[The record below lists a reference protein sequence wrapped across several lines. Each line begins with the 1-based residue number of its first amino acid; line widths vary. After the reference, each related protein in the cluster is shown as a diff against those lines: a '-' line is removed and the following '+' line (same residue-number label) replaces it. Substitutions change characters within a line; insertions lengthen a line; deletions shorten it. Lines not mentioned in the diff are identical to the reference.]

1 MTGLTRRST
10 RPWLIAIAGSSA
22 VALSLTACGPAN
34 QGGGGGGGAGGA
46 AGSVEETPNFT
57 YLNTVEDAPT
67 ADAIKELAAGAC
79 AEPNKAMP
87 YKLETVPQANLD
99 QKLQLLAG
107 QNALPN
113 MFAAGGAPSLTQSL
127 DKNGQLVDLE
137 KAFTEQGV
145 MEQVEPAAVS
155 TIKSLYGGKL
165 NVFPYQY
172 NIEGFWYNTQ
182 VFEDNG
188 IAVPQTW
195 DEMVAAADKLQKAG
209 LIPFSTGVAGQGWPI
224 TRLISAYLQRDVGP
238 NALADVRDKKA
249 KLTDPK
255 YVKAAQAVADLGAK
269 GYLGKAPEATDYD
282 TINSQ
287 FLTGKAGMIYMGS
300 WILTNFADKKQ
311 NKIGNENIGFFP
323 IPTVAGGTGTTDQ
336 TVANVGL
343 PTGLSAKL
351 YGDKTAAWVKCIGQ
365 NYGKVSLEKEGRIS
379 GFKAPADV
387 KVDAMTK
394 LVQEQIKSTKTGLV
408 WFEAYLSSKAST
420 TSWNNIGS
428 MVNGKITAEKFMQLV
443 QADVDAT

>member
-1 MTGLTRRST
+1 VSGLSLGPK
-10 RPWLIAIAGSSA
+10 RPWLAAVAGASA

-34 QGGGGGGGAGGA
+34 QNSGGEGEK
-46 AGSVEETPNFT
+46 VTETANLT

-67 ADAIKELAAGAC
+67 ATILQELGKGDCSSQNA
-79 AEPNKAMP
+79 AMP
-87 YKLETVPQANLD
+87 FKLETVPQANLD

-107 QNALPN
+107 QDALPN

-137 KAFTEQGV
+137 KALTDQGV
-145 MEQVEPAAVS
+145 MDQVEPAAVS

-165 NVFPYQY
+165 NVMPYQY
-172 NIEGFWYNTQ
+172 NIEGFWYNKKIFADQ
-182 VFEDNG
+182 G
-188 IAVPQTW
+188 LAVPKTW
-195 DEMVAAADKLQKAG
+195 DEMVVAADKLQQAG
-209 LIPFSTGVAGQGWPI
+209 IIPFSTGVAGQGWPI

-238 NALADVRDKKA
+238 NALADVRDGKA
-249 KLTDPK
+249 KLTDPR
-255 YVKAAQAVADLGAK
+255 YVKAAQAVAELGTK
-269 GYLGKAPEATDYD
+269 GYFGKAPEATDYD

-287 FLTGKAGMIYMGS
+287 FLTGKAGMFYMGS
-300 WILTNFADKKQ
+300 WVLANYADKKQ

-323 IPTVAGGTGTTDQ
+323 IPTVTGGTGSTDQ

-351 YGDKTAAWVKCIGQ
+351 YGEKTGAWLKCIGE
-365 NYGKVSLEKEGRIS
+365 NYGKASLEKQGRIS
-379 GFKAPADV
+379 GFKVNGDV
-387 KVDAMTK
+387 KVDAMTQ
-394 LVQEQIKSTKTGLV
+394 LVQEQIKGTKTGLV
-408 WFEAYLSSKAST
+408 WFEAYFSSKAST

-443 QADVDAT
+443 QADIDGG

>member
-1 MTGLTRRST
+1 VTTLSTRGLR
-10 RPWLIAIAGSSA
+10 RPWLIGVAGVSA

-34 QGGGGGGGAGGA
+34 QQSGGS
-46 AGSVEETPNFT
+46 GSSVSETPNFT
-57 YLNTVEDAPT
+57 YLNTVEDTPT
-67 ADAIKELAAGAC
+67 ADTIDALAKGAC
-79 AEPNKAMP
+79 SAENTAMP
-87 YKLETVPQANLD
+87 YKLETVPQARLD

-113 MFAAGGAPSLTQSL
+113 MFAAGGAPTLTQSL

-137 KAFTEQGV
+137 KAFTDQGV
-145 MEQVEPAAVS
+145 LDQVEPAAIS

-165 NVFPYQY
+165 NVMPYQY
-172 NIEGFWYNTQ
+172 NIEGFWYNKKIFADQ
-182 VFEDNG
+182 G
-188 IAVPQTW
+188 IAVPKTW
-195 DEMVAAADKLQKAG
+195 DEMVEAAGKLQQAG
-209 LIPFSTGVAGQGWPI
+209 LIPFSTGAAGQGWPL

-238 NALADVRDKKA
+238 TALADVRDGKA
-249 KLTDPK
+249 KLTDPR

-287 FLTGKAGMIYMGS
+287 FLTGKAGMLYMGS
-300 WILTNFADKKQ
+300 WFLANIADKKQ
-311 NKIGNENIGFFP
+311 NKIGAANIGFFP

-351 YGDKTAAWVKCIGQ
+351 YGPKTTAWTKCIAQ
-365 NYGKVSLEKEGRIS
+365 NYGKVSLEKVGRIS
-379 GFKAPADV
+379 GFKVNGDV

-394 LVQEQIKSTKTGLV
+394 LVQDQIGSTKTGLV
-408 WFEAYLSSKAST
+408 WFEAYFNSKAST
-420 TSWNNIGS
+420 TSWNNIAS

-443 QADVDAT
+443 QADISGG